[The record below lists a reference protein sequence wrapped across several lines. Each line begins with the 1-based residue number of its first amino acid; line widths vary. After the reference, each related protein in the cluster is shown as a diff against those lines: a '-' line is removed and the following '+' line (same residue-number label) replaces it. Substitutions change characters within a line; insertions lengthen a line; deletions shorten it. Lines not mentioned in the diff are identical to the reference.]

1 MAALLSPISRF
12 LLLAGL
18 AYLGFYVFGLVMGVF
33 ALGEML
39 GFGAIALVV
48 ITATRSALVRI
59 RRAVEDPDTRRER
72 LGERTGNANAVAFD
86 PGPRASPIP

>member
-1 MAALLSPISRF
+1 MTALLSPISRF

-48 ITATRSALVRI
+48 VAATGVHFVRM
-59 RRAVEDPDTRRER
+59 RRAVEDADARRER
-72 LGERTGNANAVAFD
+72 IGELHRQRERRGF
-86 PGPRASPIP
+86 